1 MLARHRELID
11 CHARLQHASYEGQ
24 RGAVVARAARAGVTQ
39 IVCSSVSDHD
49 WSILLD
55 LAAAESSVLPCFGWD
70 PAHIADRPRDWLHK
84 LQLVMQT
91 GRAAVG
97 MVGLDRSQR
106 RCAMTEQVEVLRAQ
120 LALAGQRHCPVVL
133 RSDRDSVRVLDI
145 LDGLEAPPSG
155 VLWYGFTGPVRLVE
169 PLVRLGVYFAYA
181 GDLLSHKSPR
191 IRRACRA
198 VPLDRLLLATD
209 APGAMPPAPYAPYQ
223 LLDAD
228 QHRVNEPAN
237 LPHIIDGVA
246 SWLDQDA
253 DQLAQLLTHNA
264 LCLFGSMI
272 PSEL

>member
-24 RGAVVARAARAGVTQ
+24 RAAVVARAQRAGVTH
-39 IVCSSVSDHD
+39 IICSSFCERD

-55 LAAAESSVLPCFGWD
+55 LAAAAPGVLPCFGWD
-70 PAHIADRPRDWLHK
+70 PAHVADRPRDWLHR
-84 LQLVMQT
+84 LQLVMQP
-91 GRAAVG
+91 GHAAVG

-106 RCAMTEQVEVLRAQ
+106 RCSLAEQVEVLHAQ
-120 LALAGQRHCPVVL
+120 LVLAGQRRCPVIL
-133 RSDRDSVRVLDI
+133 RCDRDSVRTLEI
-145 LDGLEAPPSG
+145 LESLEEPPSG
-155 VLWYGFTGPVRLVE
+155 VLWYGFTGPVRLIE
-169 PLVRLGVYFAYA
+169 PLVRLGVYFGYA

-191 IRRACRA
+191 IRRACKA
-198 VPLDRLLLATD
+198 VPLDRLLLATA
-209 APGAMPPAPYAPYQ
+209 APGAMPPDPYAPYQ

-228 QHRVNEPAN
+228 HHRVNEPAN

-246 SWLDQDA
+246 AWLGQDA